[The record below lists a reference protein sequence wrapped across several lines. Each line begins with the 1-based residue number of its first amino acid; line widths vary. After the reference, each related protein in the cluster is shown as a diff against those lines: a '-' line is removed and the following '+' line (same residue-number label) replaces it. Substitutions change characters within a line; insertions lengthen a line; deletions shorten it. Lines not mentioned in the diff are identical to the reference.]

1 MARKLIITI
10 ILAACVYLLAGA
22 QAGRGVY
29 AFLDLPTSSRMA
41 ALGGSNVSVFDH
53 DVNFVFQ
60 NPALLSEQT
69 DKVIGLNYVNYLAD
83 INYGSAV
90 YGMNFGKNY
99 LSFGVQY
106 MDYGKFLEKTEN
118 NTNPGGGDEETVF
131 SAQDLAIYA
140 SYARPIGKGFTV
152 GATFK
157 PIFSHFETYT
167 SFGFAFD
174 MGASYLSP
182 SKLFSAGLVFRNMG
196 TQLKGYYSD
205 EEGQH
210 YEPLDFDIQL
220 GVSQKLQ
227 HAPLRFTL
235 TLHNLN
241 RWNLRYQSTN
251 KPTQSVLSGDDSSTR
266 RDRSNPG
273 FFDMAFRHAIIGV
286 EFLPTD
292 NVYVTLSYNHRR
304 HQELSIEGVR
314 SLAGFA
320 FGAGIKVYKFH
331 VGFAM
336 TQFQTGLN
344 AYLFTL
350 STSLN
355 EFGRL

>member
-1 MARKLIITI
+1 MIKKLLIII
-10 ILAACVYLLAGA
+10 VLSLPSIGVFA

-29 AFLDLPTSSRMA
+29 SFLDLPVSSRMA
-41 ALGGSNVSVFDH
+41 ALGGSNVSIFDH

-60 NPALLSEQT
+60 NPALLSQET
-69 DKVIGLNYVNYLAD
+69 DRVIGLNYANYLAD

-90 YGMNFGKNY
+90 YGMNFGEKN
-99 LSFGVQY
+99 LLAFGVQY
-106 MDYGKFLEKTEN
+106 FDYGSFLERTEDDR
-118 NTNPGGGDEETVF
+118 NPSGGDDYTYM
-131 SAQDLAIYA
+131 SAQDIAIYA
-140 SYARPIGKGFTV
+140 SYARPLGKGFTV

-167 SFGFAFD
+167 SFGFALD
-174 MGASYLSP
+174 VGASYVNP

-205 EEGQH
+205 EDGQH

-220 GVSQKLQ
+220 GISQKLK
-227 HAPLRFTL
+227 HAPIRFTF

-241 RWNLRYQSTN
+241 RWNLKYQSTN
-251 KPTQSVLSGDDSSTR
+251 QKSTSLTGDDSSKKH
-266 RDRSNPG
+266 DRSNPG
-273 FFDMAFRHAIIGV
+273 FFDKAFRHAIIGV
-286 EFLPTD
+286 EFLPTK
-292 NVYVTLSYNHRR
+292 NIYVSVAYNHRR
-304 HQELSIEGVR
+304 HQELTIEGVR
-314 SLAGFA
+314 SLAGFS

-344 AYLFTL
+344 TYLFSI

-355 EFGRL
+355 EFRL